1 MRSRGSGCFG
11 VVVFVLRIPLESDV
25 LLLSISL
32 FCPIA
37 MGAALGYSSRSD
49 TIPADEQ
56 GSDEWGST
64 EHSLF
69 TRVTAVALGQE
80 GLQFGLK
87 LCTKG
92 SLGSSQVPAPTR
104 NCFGRR
110 TSTQVSG
117 KFCTMSFRAITHA
130 GYLSLAQVHG
140 SATKTCGSGASI
152 S

>member
-37 MGAALGYSSRSD
+37 MEAALGYSSRSD
-49 TIPADEQ
+49 TVPRRRARIQ
-56 GSDEWGST
+56 GSP

-104 NCFGRR
+104 NCLGRR

-117 KFCTMSFRAITHA
+117 KFCTMCFRAITHA